1 MTHQPTGLLPQPRKK
16 NQMLDETIPSFEP
29 TPRKKHRALVNP
41 WMTIDSI
48 KQSLWFDCDLP
59 IDLRIEFSDRIADI
73 VKKCYSNFIT
83 QDN

>member
-1 MTHQPTGLLPQPRKK
+1 MSE
-16 NQMLDETIPSFEP
+16 ETITPFQP
-29 TPRKKHRALVNP
+29 TPRTKHRQLVNP

-48 KQSLWFDCDLP
+48 KQSLWFDCQLP

-73 VKKCYSNFIT
+73 VKKCYANFIT